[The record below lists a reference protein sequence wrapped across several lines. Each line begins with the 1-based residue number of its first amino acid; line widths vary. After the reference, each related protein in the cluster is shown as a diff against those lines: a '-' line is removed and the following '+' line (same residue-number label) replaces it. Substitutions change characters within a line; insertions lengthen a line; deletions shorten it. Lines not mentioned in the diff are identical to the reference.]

1 MTLAATFL
9 GGAKSRLLPASI
21 PLRFFAAAAL
31 FHVAMWAVLFAGAD
45 HVATFRGGLGPALA
59 AAHLLTLGV
68 LTTTAIGASVQL
80 LPVATRRAFVAVWP
94 IKLAFWLA
102 VPGLAGLALGMYAA
116 VLAVLIAS
124 ALVTAAGL
132 SVFAVLL
139 ADNLRRAG
147 SLPVVAAYGWTA
159 LAALLALVC
168 LGIALTADYERSIL
182 PDHGAV
188 ALAHLI
194 LGGFGFMGFLALGF
208 SHVLVPMF
216 ALASAPARRP
226 SFVGFLL
233 AISALL
239 FATLGALLD
248 SRPMLTLACLVGL
261 GAAAMHLWLMAH
273 ALSTGMR
280 KRLGLSFVL
289 VRIAWA
295 MLPLTLLAGLAAL
308 YGLAGSNGPTLFG
321 FLLVGGWLLT
331 FLLGVLQ
338 RILPFLASMHAARP
352 GAPPPL
358 LSELAAS
365 WPLKLHALCHC
376 AALAMI
382 GVAIGLDDAML
393 TRLGAATGLLGA
405 VAFAWFTS
413 AVIRRVLPTAASS
426 ASRQA
431 VIRNP

>member
-9 GGAKSRLLPASI
+9 GGAKSRLLPASV
-21 PLRFFAAAAL
+21 PLRFFAAAAI
-31 FHVAMWAVLFAGAD
+31 FHVLMWVALFAGAEQ
-45 HVATFRGGLGPALA
+45 ATSFRGGAGPALA
-59 AAHLLTLGV
+59 AVHLLTLGV

-80 LPVATRRAFVAVWP
+80 FPVATRRALAAVWP
-94 IKLAFWLA
+94 IKLVFWLT
-102 VPGLAGLALGMYAA
+102 VPGLAGLVLGMYA
-116 VLAVLIAS
+116 VSIPVLIAA
-124 ALVTAAGL
+124 ALLTTTGLLVFAGL
-132 SVFAVLL
+132 L
-139 ADNLRRAG
+139 AENLRRAG

-159 LAALLALVC
+159 LASLIALAG
-168 LGIALTADYERSIL
+168 LGIALAIDHDSAIL
-182 PDHGAV
+182 PAHGSF

-239 FATLGALLD
+239 LATLGALLD
-248 SRPMLTLACLVGL
+248 SRATLTLACLIGL
-261 GAAAMHLWLMAH
+261 AAAAMHLRLMAH
-273 ALSTGMR
+273 ALGTGMR

-295 MLPLTLLAGLAAL
+295 TLPLTLLAGLAAL

-352 GAPPPL
+352 GASPPL
-358 LSELAAS
+358 VSALAGS
-365 WPLKLHALCHC
+365 WPLKLHAFCHC

-382 GVAIGLDDAML
+382 GVAIASDDGML
-393 TRLGAATGLLGA
+393 TRLGSTIGLLGA
-405 VAFAWFTS
+405 MAFAWFTLD
-413 AVIRRVLPTAASS
+413 VIRRVLPTAA
-426 ASRQA
+426 
-431 VIRNP
+431 